1 MSQVWEELT
10 HSDFGLELLFNV
22 MSNMNM
28 KKVVIIVILLVIG
41 MTGCDC
47 PEFNSGANVN
57 PSVREATVTEFNPTT
72 LPDSSPVPS
81 YSIANFRF
89 PTSTSSSGDLPTDT
103 RVSNGRFFILAERTF
118 PSNNRTYT
126 ALRTTQSLPNDS
138 LIGDMQVVSVNIPP
152 VPGQAR
158 TAVIRFWGG
167 LANIGKTFNS
177 ASATDFVNY
186 LRGFLN
192 PPAPDPNANWP
203 SNWDSDATANKGGAV
218 VSGVNQSSV
227 LPPFTDIVLDENGNN
242 VTGIVS
248 IPPTLFDDVT
258 LGYRDITVTIGDVY
272 YYTARNG
279 SKFAILIEDISFGSL
294 APNLNR
300 VTIKFADLNG
310 PTCLPE

>member
-1 MSQVWEELT
+1 
-10 HSDFGLELLFNV
+10 
-22 MSNMNM
+22 M
-28 KKVVIIVILLVIG
+28 KNIMFLLVVFSLVLSS
-41 MTGCDC
+41 CDC

-57 PSVREATVTEFNPTT
+57 PSVREATVTEFNPST
-72 LPDSSPVPS
+72 LADSTPVPS

-118 PSNNRTYT
+118 QANNRTYT
-126 ALRTTQSLPNDS
+126 AIRTTQSLPNDS
-138 LIGDMQVVSVNIPP
+138 LIGDMQVVSVNIPAT
-152 VPGQAR
+152 PGQPR
-158 TAVIRFWGG
+158 TAVVRLWGG
-167 LANIGKTFNS
+167 LASIGKTFNS

-192 PPAPDPNANWP
+192 PPAPDPNAKWP
-203 SNWDSDATANKGGAV
+203 DNWDSDATANKGGAIV
-218 VSGVNQSSV
+218 NGVNQSNV
-227 LPPFTDIVLDENGNN
+227 NPPFTDIILDENGNN
-242 VTGIVS
+242 VTGIVT

-258 LGYRDITVTIGDVY
+258 LGYRDVTVTIGDVY

-310 PTCLPE
+310 PTCLPN